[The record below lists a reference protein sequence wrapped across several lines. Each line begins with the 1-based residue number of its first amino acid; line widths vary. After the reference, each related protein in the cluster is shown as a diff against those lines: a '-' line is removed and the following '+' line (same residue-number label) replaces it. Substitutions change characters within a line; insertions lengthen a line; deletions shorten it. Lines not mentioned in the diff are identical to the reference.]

1 MNLRPKEVVIGI
13 VVAGAFLLVGEQNR
27 SISGEPH
34 PHSVTRTALRRQL
47 HLPIPDFSL
56 TDQTGKPCK
65 FQTLRGKVVLV
76 AFVYTTCPDVCPLMT
91 ASMRLVQE
99 KLPDRQRGAVFFLSI
114 TTDPEVDS
122 PQVLKAYGERYGIDF
137 SNWLFLTAE
146 LQTLAPVWK
155 AFGVGVQRKARGLV
169 DHTPLTALIDAK
181 GTMRFAYTGGSP
193 DHKMILRDIDF
204 LLGSH

>member
-1 MNLRPKEVVIGI
+1 MNLRAKEVVVGI
-13 VVAGAFLLVGEQNR
+13 VVAGAFLCGEQNR
-27 SISGEPH
+27 AISGEPH
-34 PHSVTRTALRRQL
+34 LHSITKPASRRQL

-56 TDQTGKPCK
+56 TDQTGKPFK

-99 KLPDRQRGAVFFLSI
+99 KLRDRERGAVFLLSI

-137 SNWLFLTAE
+137 YNWLFLTAE

-169 DHTPLTALIDAK
+169 DHTPLIALIDAK
-181 GTMRFAYTGGSP
+181 GVMRFGYVGGSP

>member
-1 MNLRPKEVVIGI
+1 MNLRPKELVIGI
-13 VVAGAFLLVGEQNR
+13 VVAGIFLFGEQNR
-27 SISGEPH
+27 AISGEPH
-34 PHSVTRTALRRQL
+34 PHSITKPASRRQL

-65 FQTLRGKVVLV
+65 FQTLRGKVVLL

-99 KLPDRQRGAVFFLSI
+99 KLPDRQRNSVFLLSI

-137 SNWLFLTAE
+137 SNWFFLTAE

-181 GTMRFAYTGGSP
+181 GTMRFAYIGGSP

>member
-1 MNLRPKEVVIGI
+1 MNLRAKKLVIGI
-13 VVAGAFLLVGEQNR
+13 VVAGAFLFGEQNR

-34 PHSVTRTALRRQL
+34 PHSITKPASRRQL

-56 TDQTGKPCK
+56 TDQTGKPFK

-99 KLPDRQRGAVFFLSI
+99 KLPDRQRSSVFLLSI

-122 PQVLKAYGERYGIDF
+122 PQVLKGYGERYGIDF

-146 LQTLAPVWK
+146 LQTLAHVWK

-169 DHTPLTALIDAK
+169 DHTPLIALIDAK
-181 GTMRFAYTGGSP
+181 GTMRFGYVGSSP

>member
-13 VVAGAFLLVGEQNR
+13 VVAGAFLFGEQNR
-27 SISGEPH
+27 AISGEPH
-34 PHSVTRTALRRQL
+34 PHSVTRTASRRQL

-56 TDQTGKPCK
+56 TDQTGKPFK
-65 FQTLRGKVVLV
+65 FQTLRGKLVPV

-99 KLPDRQRGAVFFLSI
+99 KLPDRQRHSVFLLSI

-122 PQVLKAYGERYGIDF
+122 PRVLKAYGERYGIDF

-181 GTMRFAYTGGSP
+181 GNMRFAYIGGSP

-204 LLGSH
+204 LLGSR